1 MRETLR
7 RPRKEPERV
16 EIEEWML
23 MLMLMVWMSFGWG
36 GFCYVRRFS
45 EHTDERGLPAT
56 RCKVLLHVAP

>member
-1 MRETLR
+1 
-7 RPRKEPERV
+7 
-16 EIEEWML
+16 ML
-23 MLMLMVWMSFGWG
+23 MLMLMVYMSFGWG